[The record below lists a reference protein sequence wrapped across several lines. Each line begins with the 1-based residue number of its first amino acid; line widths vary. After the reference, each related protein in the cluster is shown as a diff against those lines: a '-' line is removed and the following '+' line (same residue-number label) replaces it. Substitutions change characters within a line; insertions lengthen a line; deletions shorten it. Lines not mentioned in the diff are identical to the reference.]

1 MKNNFLV
8 IFLISIVVYG
18 CNSSD
23 LSDGGSLNYKKYE
36 SKEIKCGKK
45 RIKILSSCY
54 DSEEGLVD
62 RGSGGIVRQCRSSKL
77 LIDEKTV
84 INLPVIDK
92 MNNKE
97 KIILEEGYLSPISFS
112 CIEHEGK

>member
-8 IFLISIVVYG
+8 IYLISMVVYG

-84 INLPVIDK
+84 IALSKNYMSLSFD
-92 MNNKE
+92 
-97 KIILEEGYLSPISFS
+97 YLSKIKTNRIYKIDFL
-112 CIEHEGK
+112 CFILRL

>member
-1 MKNNFLV
+1 MGVTL
-8 IFLISIVVYG
+8 LIYQI
-18 CNSSD
+18 N
-23 LSDGGSLNYKKYE
+23 LNYKEYE

-62 RGSGGIVRQCRSSKL
+62 RGSGGIVRQCKSSKL
-77 LIDEKTV
+77 LIDEKAV
-84 INLPVIDK
+84 INLPIIDK
-92 MNNKE
+92 INNKE

-112 CIEHEGK
+112 CIEHEGNQFCSHKSRYLK

>member
-84 INLPVIDK
+84 IALSKNYMSLSFD
-92 MNNKE
+92 
-97 KIILEEGYLSPISFS
+97 YLSKI
-112 CIEHEGK
+112 GGR

>member
-54 DSEEGLVD
+54 DSEED
-62 RGSGGIVRQCRSSKL
+62 L
-77 LIDEKTV
+77 LIEV
-84 INLPVIDK
+84 V
-92 MNNKE
+92 
-97 KIILEEGYLSPISFS
+97 EESLDNVKVVN
-112 CIEHEGK
+112 C